1 MTSFLPSSD
10 EGNLRCFLRW
20 ILPWNTAP
28 STAPCLL
35 GFGSGTFSPLH
46 SLTKPSLPSPP
57 FFFATQWSR
66 LCVSHSLSTL
76 QSGFCSDH
84 ASLETPCKEIV
95 NGLLRTKRLLWR
107 PGGCGPPTVNPI
119 LCVPGGV
126 LLPPISLG
134 VTFSSDILCLTPN
147 SCVSQ
152 GFSFFLFFQFPFS
165 SLDSYRFL
173 FLVRKTNYPSMC
185 GSHQPHQHRLSRASE
200 HRLAELQPKRSHSL
214 ATWSC
219 KLQSFPMSQFYL
231 ENTSWFWPFPQ
242 LFSPPPSQFRTAHPP
257 GVTSNVAGIIGTLH
271 CKTSPGFRPPRSH

>member
-165 SLDSYRFL
+165 SLDSLQVSLSGPQNQLSLYVWLPPTPSTQAESCFRTQACRTSAKEITLTCYLIMQASVLPHESILSWKHFL
-173 FLVRKTNYPSMC
+173 I
-185 GSHQPHQHRLSRASE
+185 
-200 HRLAELQPKRSHSL
+200 LAISSVIL
-214 ATWSC
+214 T
-219 KLQSFPMSQFYL
+219 
-231 ENTSWFWPFPQ
+231 TSISVQ
-242 LFSPPPSQFRTAHPP
+242 NCPPPWCD
-257 GVTSNVAGIIGTLH
+257 L
-271 CKTSPGFRPPRSH
+271 

>member
-1 MTSFLPSSD
+1 M
-10 EGNLRCFLRW
+10 
-20 ILPWNTAP
+20 
-28 STAPCLL
+28 APCLL
-35 GFGSGTFSPLH
+35 GFGSGTFSLQWP

-57 FFFATQWSR
+57 LFATQWSR
-66 LCVSHSLSTL
+66 LCISHSLSTL

-119 LCVPGGV
+119 LCVPGSV

-134 VTFSSDILCLTPN
+134 VTFSSDILLCLTPN

-165 SLDSYRFL
+165 SLYSYRFF

-185 GSHQPHQHRLSRASE
+185 GSHQPQQHRLGVVLRN
-200 HRLAELQPKRSHSL
+200 LGLQNFSQRDHTHSL
-214 ATWSC
+214 PDHAR
-219 KLQSFPMSQFYL
+219 
-231 ENTSWFWPFPQ
+231 
-242 LFSPPPSQFRTAHPP
+242 FSPSPWVNF
-257 GVTSNVAGIIGTLH
+257 ILKTLPDFGH
-271 CKTSPGFRPPRSH
+271 FLSYSHHLHLSSELPTPWCDL